1 MNYKNFEWVTII
13 YENASYDVYVST
25 AGHGVDEIRPIDSE
39 IDITP
44 VMDHR
49 VIDWMEAQALA
60 EIALE
65 LNEPPC
71 RSMSKKER
79 LIEGV

>member
-13 YENASYDVYVST
+13 YENTAYDVYVST
-25 AGHGVDEIRPIDSE
+25 SGYGVDEIRPVDSE

-44 VMDHR
+44 VMDIR

-60 EIALE
+60 EITPA

-71 RSMSKKER
+71 RSMNKKER